1 MFLYLRI
8 PNNGEFTLEFDDKV
22 LHRFTMCKLLY
33 QNGDFSINM
42 SEDFLYVFIE
52 SMINCINKKV
62 VVEQHE
68 LLGKMGK
75 WQEYFYY
82 DSIYLKSHSNE
93 IELMKK
99 ATFISSEFYGTF
111 LYQFK
116 KKLWIELN
124 RGYDEIYNIS
134 PSDYYSSPEK
144 YRILLA
150 EISQKTLNEWWEN
163 LEKIKEKYQ

>member
-8 PNNGEFTLEFDDKV
+8 PNNGKFTLEFDDKD
-22 LHRFTMCKLLY
+22 LHKFTMCKLLY

-52 SMINCINKKV
+52 NMINCINKKV
-62 VVEQHE
+62 VLEQHE

-82 DSIYLKSHSNE
+82 DSIYLKNHSNE

-99 ATFISSEFYGTF
+99 ATFISSESYGTF

-116 KKLWIELN
+116 KKFWIELN

-134 PSDYYSSPEK
+134 PPDYYSSPEK

-150 EISQKTLNEWWEN
+150 VLSQKTLNEWREN